1 MNRKMRERERE
12 GERHS
17 VWMTGNHITIFASEL
32 WEHGLC
38 NGVS

>member
-17 VWMTGNHITIFASEL
+17 GWMTGNRITIFAREL